1 MISALAPLLL
11 LSLGAAPPRPTLHLR
26 ELALMTRATEHMAA
40 INKRVRFGVP
50 KGWTGDRHPN
60 GRSVTL
66 AGPEGEGK
74 ILVAAALHPEGLTEY
89 LSDMKARHPAATP
102 SPPQHMTLPG
112 IRPELGER
120 ATRFVVTGRE
130 VGELVMIEKRDVI
143 VLIVTVVDPKA
154 WPDLE
159 PVMQKVYPTVEVVD
173 VDADRPDDRRK

>member
-1 MISALAPLLL
+1 MTPGLVSLLL
-11 LSLGAAPPRPTLHLR
+11 VSLGASPGPTLHLR
-26 ELALMTRATEHMAA
+26 ELALMTRATEHMEA
-40 INKRVRFGVP
+40 INKRVRFGIP
-50 KGWTGDRHPN
+50 QGWTGERHPN

-66 AGPEGEGK
+66 AGPAGEGK

-89 LSDMKARHPAATP
+89 LSDMKAKHPAATP
-102 SPPQHMTLPG
+102 SPPQAMTLPG

-154 WPDLE
+154 WPELQ
-159 PVMQKVYPTVEVVD
+159 PLMQKVYPTVEVVD
-173 VDADRPDDRRK
+173 VDAGRPDGRRK